1 MCFFLRSSLGT
12 GGAMVCKFNFRGSGV
27 PAESTDLSGL
37 GIPVAW
43 MLTSSRMADTITFFV
58 CWVWDVSLAVWP
70 AVIMSDR
77 DQAQLQALKDVYP
90 LSQIWLCIWHVLQAM
105 RSHFS
110 ITVFQSLW
118 EKVKA
123 LVKTEDLAEFYTI
136 WDEISTDPSV
146 PPSFVQYMASSW
158 IPASH
163 MWSKVVWKDHPI
175 YLEGDTNMLIEVY
188 VYQLS
193 QCTNKITDLISS
205 RYHHVLKSHWLDGKR
220 NCCIDHILYT
230 LVVHMN
236 QYYLNQ
242 HERQI
247 VRFEGLDLAGSRWQD
262 IITSAQTISRD
273 SILQFNRTQFHV
285 ASQSHPGVLYSID
298 LNLMTCNCQDF
309 LRIQFCKHIVA
320 IHLHFPHLCFEQSDP
335 IMPLEYSLVPD
346 QQEGNSNSN
355 SNSNSTS
362 ESGST
367 SAPEAALPEEILT
380 LTHEIILLSQNLATK
395 KIDQS
400 HYPVVIEA
408 IRSTKYSLAVADVS
422 AEGTSAL
429 LDKEFIAPNQ
439 KSWSE
444 TAAHMGV
451 KWPPKRKCLPKE
463 CGLMEQAIGVT
474 SRCRHTNNDPYGAGQ
489 RSGTRAKPDALSAD
503 ANRRAQGIPP
513 PATVPT

>member
-1 MCFFLRSSLGT
+1 MCFFLRSLLGT
-12 GGAMVCKFNFRGSGV
+12 GGAMVHKFNFRGSGV
-27 PAESTDLSGL
+27 LAESADLSRL
-37 GIPVAW
+37 GIPVTW
-43 MLTSSRMADTITFFV
+43 MLTSSGTTDMITFFV
-58 CWVWDVSLAVWP
+58 HWVRDASLKVRP

-90 LSQIWLCIWHVLQAM
+90 LSQIWLCIWHVLRAM

-123 LVKTEDLAEFYTI
+123 LVKTEDLAKFYTI

-163 MWSKVVWKDHPI
+163 MWSKVVQKDRPI
-175 YLEGDTNMLIEVY
+175 YLEGDTNMLIKAY

-193 QCTNKITDLISS
+193 QCTDKITDLISS

-220 NCCIDHILYT
+220 NRRIDHILYT

-236 QYYLNQ
+236 QYYLNR
-242 HERQI
+242 HKRQI
-247 VRFEGLDLAGSRWQD
+247 VGFEGLDLAGGQRQE
-262 IITSAQTISRD
+262 IIASARTISWD
-273 SILQFNRTQFHV
+273 SVLQFNHTQFHV
-285 ASQSHPGVLYSID
+285 ASQSRPGALYSID
-298 LNLMTCNCQDF
+298 LNLTTCDCQDF
-309 LRIQFCKHIVA
+309 PRIRFCKHIAA

-346 QQEGNSNSN
+346 QQDSDPDSD
-355 SNSNSTS
+355 SDSASAS
-362 ESGST
+362 KSGSA

-380 LTHEIILLSQNLATK
+380 LTCKIISLSQNLATK

-400 HYPVVIEA
+400 HYPAVIEA
-408 IRSTKYSLAVADVS
+408 IWSTKYSLVVADAS

-429 LDKEFIAPNQ
+429 PDKEFIVPNQ
-439 KSWSE
+439 NS
-444 TAAHMGV
+444 
-451 KWPPKRKCLPKE
+451 
-463 CGLMEQAIGVT
+463 
-474 SRCRHTNNDPYGAGQ
+474 
-489 RSGTRAKPDALSAD
+489 
-503 ANRRAQGIPP
+503 
-513 PATVPT
+513 